1 MNPTAHIWPVSI
13 LQENEQ
19 DTQGGCMSTS
29 CSCSSLESSL
39 CQDMAFSGTLKLLN
53 FLGAHFYAYDI
64 PYVLHQPA
72 IAVCIKKGIRNL
84 P

>member
-1 MNPTAHIWPVSI
+1 
-13 LQENEQ
+13 
-19 DTQGGCMSTS
+19 
-29 CSCSSLESSL
+29 
-39 CQDMAFSGTLKLLN
+39 MAFSGTLKLLN